1 MSGRDAMHLAL
12 DADLVCEAVRCACL
26 GELRAMKPGNVS
38 IYADGHGMTVGA
50 FERSAQAVAPL
61 LSLPGLTVGERIYSA
76 IDATRGVAGCNTNLG
91 IVLLCAPLAHAALLV
106 RPGQTLQTALVET
119 LESLDKHDTA
129 LTYRAIRLARPGGMG
144 VVPEHD
150 ISTKEPRASLLQV
163 MAAAADRDRVA
174 CQYAHAYADVFE
186 FAEPRLRARL
196 NRWRSEP
203 WAVVSVYLALL
214 AAFGDSL
221 VERKHGLQA
230 VHRLQLDAGYLGAQL
245 DAQSNPEHMMERLS
259 MFDRRLKRKGINPG
273 TTADLVVAAL
283 LVKRLHDHMQTTGLA
298 PVTGR
303 ETGSGCCFPPVL
315 SLTT

>member
-1 MSGRDAMHLAL
+1 MQPAL
-12 DADLVCEAVRCACL
+12 GADLVCEAVRCACL
-26 GELRAMKPGNVS
+26 GELQAMKPGNVS
-38 IYADGHGMTVGA
+38 FYADGHGMTAGD
-50 FERSAQAVAPL
+50 FERSARAVAPL

-91 IVLLCAPLAHAALLV
+91 IVLLCAPLAHAALHV
-106 RPGQTLQTALVET
+106 RPGQTLQATLVET
-119 LESLDKHDTA
+119 LENLDEHDTA

-144 VVPEHD
+144 VVQEHD

-163 MAAAADRDRVA
+163 MAAAAHRDRIA

-186 FAEPRLRARL
+186 FAEPHLRARL

-221 VERKHGLQA
+221 VERKHGLLVA
-230 VHRLQLDAGYLGAQL
+230 HRLQLDAGYLGAQL
-245 DAQSNPEHMMERLS
+245 DAQSEPAHMLERLS
-259 MFDRRLKRKGINPG
+259 VFDRWLKRKGINPG

-283 LVKRLHDHMQTTGLA
+283 LVKGLHDHMQTTGLA
-298 PVTGR
+298 PVSGR